1 MGTPSAGGERHPPPR
16 RDPDRSVTRGTP
28 GGQPPPGRTAKTT
41 TRLLPVTAPVQLR
54 VALAQVDTRVGDL
67 AGNAD
72 LVVQWTGQAA
82 ADAAHLVVFPEMTLT
97 GYPAE
102 DLVLRESFARASER
116 ALVDLAA
123 TLAGEGLGE
132 VAVVVGYL
140 AHTEGSGPAPVDEP
154 PTDDDRPG
162 DANPRHGAPRNAA
175 ALLHGGEVV
184 VRYYKRH
191 LPNYGVFDEARY
203 FVPGTELPVVRL
215 HGVDVALT
223 ICEDLWVEGGPCGV
237 AGQAGVDLV
246 VSPNASPYERAKDDV
261 RLPLVRRRAGEARA
275 PIAYCNQV
283 GGQDEL
289 VFDGDSM
296 VVAADGELIAR
307 APQFVEHLLCVDLT
321 VDRAA
326 VGKRREGR
334 LGPMTVTRHVLS
346 EEPVAAFE
354 ARPGTVAGPLSDCEE
369 VWRALVLGLKDF
381 IDKNGMPSVIL
392 GLSGGID
399 SALVAA
405 IAVDAL
411 GADRVHGVGLPSK
424 WSSEHSLAD
433 AEDSAKRLGLHYSV
447 VPIAPIVEG
456 FEKAVELSGVAAENL
471 QARIRGTLLMGL
483 SNQHGH
489 LLLATSNKSE
499 VAVGYSTL
507 YGDAAGGFAPI
518 KDVPKTLVWELA
530 RWRNQEAQ
538 RNGETEPIPQNS
550 IDKPPSAELAPGQ
563 KDTDSLPS
571 YEELDAVIADY
582 VDRDLGMAELLER
595 GHDPEVVARVLRLV
609 DMAEFKRRQ
618 SAPGT
623 KISLKA
629 FGRDRRLP
637 VTNRWR
643 ESLPSVREGA
653 AQ

>member
-1 MGTPSAGGERHPPPR
+1 VDDQR
-16 RDPDRSVTRGTP
+16 TR
-28 GGQPPPGRTAKTT
+28 
-41 TRLLPVTAPVQLR
+41 QLR
-54 VALAQVDTRVGDL
+54 VALAQVDPTVGDL
-67 AGNAD
+67 TGNAD
-72 LVVQWTGQAA
+72 LVTRWARKAQEAG
-82 ADAAHLVVFPEMTLT
+82 AHLALFPEMTLT
-97 GYPAE
+97 GYPPE
-102 DLVLRESFARASER
+102 DLVLRESFAHASEQ
-116 ALVDLAA
+116 AVVDLAR
-123 TLAGEGLGE
+123 TLDEQGLGGL
-132 VAVVVGYL
+132 AVVVGYL
-140 AHTEGSGPAPVDEP
+140 AHTEGSGPAPVDTP
-154 PTDDDRPG
+154 PTDADDRPA
-162 DANPRHGAPRNAA
+162 DANPRRGAPRNAA

-184 VRYYKRH
+184 VRYHKRH

-237 AGQAGVDLV
+237 AGSAGVDLV

-261 RLPLVRRRAGEARA
+261 RLPLVRRRAAEARA

-296 VVAADGELIAR
+296 VVAADGELLAR
-307 APQFVEHLLCVDLT
+307 APQFVEHLMCVDLE
-321 VDRAA
+321 VDPAA
-326 VGKRREGR
+326 VPERREGR
-334 LGPMTVTRHVLS
+334 LGPMTVTRHVVS
-346 EEPVAAFE
+346 EEPVAPYE
-354 ARPGTVAGPLSDCEE
+354 PRPGTVAEPLEDCEE
-369 VWRALVLGLKDF
+369 VWRALVLGLRDF
-381 IDKNGMPSVIL
+381 IGKNGMRSVVL

-411 GADRVHGVGLPSK
+411 GPENVHGVALPSAY
-424 WSSEHSLAD
+424 SSEGSLTD

-447 VPIAPIVEG
+447 VPIAPIVDA
-456 FEKAVELSGVAAENL
+456 FHAQVELSGIAAENL
-471 QARIRGTLLMGL
+471 QARVRGTLLMGL

-507 YGDAAGGFAPI
+507 YGDAAGGYAPI

-530 RWRNQEAQ
+530 RWRNRYAAE
-538 RNGETEPIPQNS
+538 RGEVEPVPQNS

-571 YEELDAVIADY
+571 YEELDAVVADY
-582 VDRDLGMAELLER
+582 VDRDLGMAQLLER

-609 DMAEFKRRQ
+609 DAAEFKRRQ

-637 VTNRWR
+637 ISNRWR
-643 ESLPSVREGA
+643 ETLPTVREGA

>member
-1 MGTPSAGGERHPPPR
+1 VST
-16 RDPDRSVTRGTP
+16 
-28 GGQPPPGRTAKTT
+28 
-41 TRLLPVTAPVQLR
+41 QLR
-54 VALAQVDTRVGDL
+54 VACAQVDTRVGDL
-67 AGNAD
+67 PGNTELVSRWTEKAAEAG
-72 LVVQWTGQAA
+72 
-82 ADAAHLVVFPEMTLT
+82 AHLVVFPEMTLT
-97 GYPAE
+97 GYPPE
-102 DLVLRESFARASER
+102 DLVLRESFARASEH
-116 ALVDLAA
+116 AVVDLAR
-123 TLAGEGLGE
+123 TLADQGLGE

-154 PTDDDRPG
+154 PTDDDRPA
-162 DANPRHGAPRNAA
+162 DANPRRGAPRNAA
-175 ALLHGGEVV
+175 ALLYRGEVV

-215 HGVDVALT
+215 HGVDIALT

-246 VSPNASPYERAKDDV
+246 VSPNASPYERAKDDL
-261 RLPLVRRRAGEARA
+261 RLPLVRRRAAEAQA
-275 PIAYCNQV
+275 TIVYGNQV

-296 VVAADGELIAR
+296 VVGPDGELLAR
-307 APQFVEHLLCVDLT
+307 APQFVEHLLTVDLALQPES
-321 VDRAA
+321 VAE
-326 VGKRREGR
+326 RREGR
-334 LGPMTVTRHVLS
+334 IGGMTVTRHVLS
-346 EEPVAAFE
+346 QDPVPAYEPV
-354 ARPGTVAGPLSDCEE
+354 PGTVADPLTDCEE
-369 VWRALVLGLKDF
+369 VWRALVLGLRDF
-381 IDKNGMPSVIL
+381 IDKNGMSSVVL

-399 SALVAA
+399 SAVVAVL
-405 IAVDAL
+405 AVDAL
-411 GADRVHGVGLPSK
+411 GADRVYGVGLPSK

-433 AEDSAKRLGLHYSV
+433 AADLAQRTGLHYDV
-447 VPIAPIVEG
+447 VPIGPVVEA
-456 FEKAVELSGVAAENL
+456 FETSVELSGVAAENL
-471 QARIRGTLLMGL
+471 QSRVRGVLLMGL

-489 LLLATSNKSE
+489 LLLTTGNKSE

-507 YGDAAGGFAPI
+507 YGDSAGGFAPI

-530 RWRNQEAQ
+530 RWRNAAAARRGQ
-538 RNGETEPIPQNS
+538 TEPIPQNS

-563 KDTDSLPS
+563 VDTDSLPS
-571 YEELDAVIADY
+571 YEELDAVIEDY
-582 VDRDLGMAELLER
+582 VDRDLGMAQLLER

-609 DMAEFKRRQ
+609 DAAEFKRRQ

-653 AQ
+653 AT

>member
-1 MGTPSAGGERHPPPR
+1 MIAR
-16 RDPDRSVTRGTP
+16 
-28 GGQPPPGRTAKTT
+28 KTK
-41 TRLLPVTAPVQLR
+41 LVPVSTQLR
-54 VALAQVDTRVGDL
+54 VACAQIDTRVGDL
-67 AGNAD
+67 EGNCA
-72 LVVQWTGQAA
+72 LVTSWTAKAA
-82 ADAAHLVVFPEMTLT
+82 ADGAHVVVFPEMTLT

-102 DLVLRESFARASER
+102 DLVLRESFASASEH

-123 TLAGEGLGE
+123 ELQRQGLGE

-140 AHTEGSGPAPVDEP
+140 AHTDGHGPAPVEHP
-154 PTDDDRPG
+154 PIDDDRPG

-203 FVPGTELPVVRL
+203 FVPGHELPVVRL
-215 HGVDVALT
+215 HGVDIALA
-223 ICEDLWVEGGPCGV
+223 ICEDLWVDDGPCAV
-237 AGQAGVDLV
+237 AGEAGVDLV
-246 VSPNASPYERAKDDV
+246 VSPNASPYERNKDDV
-261 RLPLVRRRAGEARA
+261 RLPLVRRRAAEARA
-275 PIAYCNQV
+275 PIVYSNQV

-296 VVAADGELIAR
+296 AVTADGELLAR
-307 APQFVEHLLCVDLT
+307 APQFVEHLLTVDL
-321 VDRAA
+321 DLDPSNAPQRRA
-326 VGKRREGR
+326 GR
-334 LGPMTVTRHVLS
+334 IGPMNVTRHVLS
-346 EEPVAAFE
+346 DEPVPAFE
-354 ARPGTVAGPLSDCEE
+354 ARPGTLAKPLGDSEE

-381 IDKNGMPSVIL
+381 IDKNGMPSVVL

-399 SALVAA
+399 SAVVAA

-411 GADRVHGVGLPSK
+411 GAERVYGVGLPSK
-424 WSSEHSLAD
+424 WSSGHSLSD
-433 AEDSAKRLGLHYSV
+433 AEDLAQRLGLHYDV
-447 VPIAPIVEG
+447 VPIGPIVEA
-456 FEKAVELSGVAAENL
+456 FEKSIELSGVAAENL
-471 QARIRGTLLMGL
+471 QSRVRGVLLMGL

-489 LLLATSNKSE
+489 LLLTTGNKSE
-499 VAVGYSTL
+499 IAVGYSTL
-507 YGDAAGGFAPI
+507 YGDSAGGFGPI

-530 RWRNQEAQ
+530 RWRNWYALQ
-538 RNGETEPIPQNS
+538 RGQTQPIPQNC

-563 KDTDSLPS
+563 VDTDSLPP
-571 YEELDAVIADY
+571 YEELDAVVEDY

-595 GHDPEVVARVLRLV
+595 GHDAAVVARVLRLI
-609 DMAEFKRRQ
+609 DTAEFKRRQ

-643 ESLPSVREGA
+643 ESLPSVRQGA
-653 AQ
+653 AR

>member
-1 MGTPSAGGERHPPPR
+1 MN
-16 RDPDRSVTRGTP
+16 D
-28 GGQPPPGRTAKTT
+28 QQ
-41 TRLLPVTAPVQLR
+41 PVQLR

-67 AGNAD
+67 SGNAE
-72 LVVQWTGQAA
+72 LVTRWAGKAA
-82 ADAAHLVVFPEMTLT
+82 AAGAHLVVFPEMTLT
-97 GYPAE
+97 GYPPE
-102 DLVLRESFARASER
+102 DLVLRESFARASEH
-116 ALVDLAA
+116 AVVELAA
-123 TLAGEGLGE
+123 TLEEQGLGDL
-132 VAVVVGYL
+132 AVVVGYL
-140 AHTEGSGPAPVDEP
+140 AHTEGAGPAPVESIP
-154 PTDDDRPG
+154 PDDDHDRPG
-162 DANPRHGAPRNAA
+162 DANPRRGAPRNAA

-203 FVPGTELPVVRL
+203 FVPGTELPIVRL

-246 VSPNASPYERAKDDV
+246 VSPNASPYERAKDDL
-261 RLPLVRRRAGEARA
+261 RLPLVRRRAAEAHA
-275 PIAYCNQV
+275 PVLYCNQV

-289 VFDGDSM
+289 VFDGDSL
-296 VVAADGELIAR
+296 VVGADGDLLAR
-307 APQFVEHLLCVDLT
+307 APQFVEHLLTVDLGFDPSS
-321 VDRAA
+321 VPD
-326 VGKRREGR
+326 RREGR
-334 LGPMTVTRHVLS
+334 IGPMTVTRHVVS
-346 EEPVAAFE
+346 TEPVAAFE
-354 ARPGTVAGPLSDCEE
+354 PRPGTVVAPLSDPEE
-369 VWRALVLGLKDF
+369 VWRALVLGLRDF
-381 IDKNGMPSVIL
+381 IDKNDMPSVVL

-405 IAVDAL
+405 LAVDAL
-411 GADRVHGVGLPSK
+411 GADRVYGVGLPSK
-424 WSSEHSLAD
+424 YSSEHSLSD
-433 AEDSAKRLGLHYSV
+433 AEDAASRLGLRYSV
-447 VPIAPIVEG
+447 VPIAPMVDA
-456 FEKAVELSGVAAENL
+456 FHASVHLSGVAAENL
-471 QARIRGTLLMGL
+471 QARVRGTLLMGL

-530 RWRNQEAQ
+530 RWRNEEA
-538 RNGETEPIPQNS
+538 RRRGETEPIPQNS

-563 KDTDSLPS
+563 QDSDSLPS
-571 YEELDAVIADY
+571 YEELDAVVADY

-609 DMAEFKRRQ
+609 DAAEFKRRQ

-637 VTNRWR
+637 ITNRWR

-653 AQ
+653 AR

>member
-1 MGTPSAGGERHPPPR
+1 M
-16 RDPDRSVTRGTP
+16 
-28 GGQPPPGRTAKTT
+28 
-41 TRLLPVTAPVQLR
+41 
-54 VALAQVDTRVGDL
+54 DTRVGDL

-72 LVVQWTGQAA
+72 LVSTWTAKAA
-82 ADAAHLVVFPEMTLT
+82 ADGVHLVVFPEMTLT
-97 GYPAE
+97 GYPPE
-102 DLVLRESFARASER
+102 DLVLRESFAHASEQ
-116 ALVDLAA
+116 ALVDLAGRLA
-123 TLAGEGLGE
+123 TEGAGD

-140 AHTEGSGPAPVDEP
+140 AHTEGSGPAPVDQN
-154 PTDDDRPG
+154 PTDDDRPS
-162 DANPRHGAPRNAA
+162 DANPRRGAPRNAA

-184 VRYYKRH
+184 ARYYKRH

-223 ICEDLWVEGGPCGV
+223 VCEDLWVEGGPCGV

-246 VSPNASPYERAKDDV
+246 VSPNASPYERAKDDL
-261 RLPLVRRRAGEARA
+261 RLPLVRRRAAEARA
-275 PIAYCNQV
+275 AILYCNQV

-296 VVAADGELIAR
+296 AVSPTGELLAR
-307 APQFVEHLLCVDLT
+307 APQFVQHLLTVDLT
-321 VDRAA
+321 LDPASVPERT
-326 VGKRREGR
+326 EGR
-334 LGPMTVTRHVLS
+334 IGPMTVTRHLVS
-346 EEPVAAFE
+346 DEPVPAFE
-354 ARPGTVAGPLSDCEE
+354 ARPGSVAQPLSDCEE
-369 VWRALVLGLKDF
+369 VWRALVVGLRDF
-381 IDKNGMPSVIL
+381 IDKNGMPSVVL
-392 GLSGGID
+392 GMSGGID

-424 WSSEHSLAD
+424 WSSEHSLSD
-433 AEDSAKRLGLHYSV
+433 AEDSAKRLGMHYSV
-447 VPIAPIVEG
+447 VPIAPMVDAYESS
-456 FEKAVELSGVAAENL
+456 VELSGVAAENL
-471 QARIRGTLLMGL
+471 QARVRGTLLMGL

-530 RWRNQEAQ
+530 RWRNAYARE
-538 RNGETEPIPQNS
+538 RGETEPIPQNS

-563 KDTDSLPS
+563 VDTDSLPS

-582 VDRDLGMAELLER
+582 VDRDLGMAQLLER
-595 GHDPEVVARVLRLV
+595 GHDAEVVARVLRLV
-609 DMAEFKRRQ
+609 DAAEFKRRQ

-637 VTNRWR
+637 ITNRWR
-643 ESLPSVREGA
+643 ETLPTVREGA
-653 AQ
+653 EHA

>member
-1 MGTPSAGGERHPPPR
+1 MGE
-16 RDPDRSVTRGTP
+16 
-28 GGQPPPGRTAKTT
+28 Q
-41 TRLLPVTAPVQLR
+41 LQLR
-54 VALAQVDTRVGDL
+54 VALAQVDTRVGDI
-67 AGNAD
+67 AGNAE
-72 LVVQWTGQAA
+72 LVMDWTARAARAQA
-82 ADAAHLVVFPEMTLT
+82 HVVVFPEMTLT

-116 ALVDLAA
+116 TLVELAA
-123 TLAGEGLGE
+123 TLADRGLGGT
-132 VAVVVGYL
+132 AVVVGYL
-140 AHTEGSGPAPVDEP
+140 AHTEGRGPAAVDEP
-154 PTDDDRPG
+154 PTADQDRPA

-175 ALLHGGEVV
+175 ALLYGGEVV
-184 VRYYKRH
+184 VRYHKRH

-237 AGQAGVDLV
+237 AGEAGVDV
-246 VSPNASPYERAKDDV
+246 VLSPNASPYERAKDDA
-261 RLPLVRRRAGEARA
+261 RLPLVQRRAAEARA
-275 PIAYCNQV
+275 SIVYCNQV

-296 VVAADGELIAR
+296 AVAPDGTLLAR
-307 APQFVEHLLCVDLT
+307 APQFVEHLMTVDLAIDPSS
-321 VDRAA
+321 VPE
-326 VGKRREGR
+326 RRDGR
-334 LGPMTVTRHVLS
+334 IGPMTVTRHVVS
-346 EEPVAAFE
+346 TEPVPAFE
-354 ARPGTVAGPLSDCEE
+354 ARPGTVADPLSDCEE
-369 VWRALVLGLKDF
+369 VWRALVLGLRDF
-381 IDKNGMPSVIL
+381 IEKNGFPSVVL

-433 AEDSAKRLGLHYSV
+433 AEDLARRTGVHYSV
-447 VPIAPIVEG
+447 VPIAPMVDAYESS
-456 FEKAVELSGVAAENL
+456 VDLSGVAAENL
-471 QARIRGTLLMGL
+471 QARVRGTLLMAL

-489 LLLATSNKSE
+489 LLLTTGNKSE

-507 YGDAAGGFAPI
+507 YGDSAGGFAPI

-530 RWRNQEAQ
+530 RWRNAYA
-538 RNGETEPIPQNS
+538 RDRGETEPIPVNS
-550 IDKPPSAELAPGQ
+550 IEKPPSAELAPGQ
-563 KDTDSLPS
+563 QDSDSLPS
-571 YEELDAVIADY
+571 YEELDAVVADY

-609 DMAEFKRRQ
+609 DTAEFKRRQ

-643 ESLPSVREGA
+643 ETLPTVVEGA
-653 AQ
+653 S

>member
-1 MGTPSAGGERHPPPR
+1 MGEDGAVNDQHR
-16 RDPDRSVTRGTP
+16 
-28 GGQPPPGRTAKTT
+28 
-41 TRLLPVTAPVQLR
+41 QLR
-54 VALAQVDTRVGDL
+54 VGLAQVDTRVGDL
-67 AGNAD
+67 SGNAE
-72 LVVQWTGQAA
+72 LVRTWAAKAA
-82 ADAAHLVVFPEMTLT
+82 ASGAHLVVFPEMTLT

-102 DLVLRESFARASER
+102 DLVLRESFARASEQ
-116 ALVDLAA
+116 ALVDLAGA
-123 TLAGEGLGE
+123 LADDGLGDL
-132 VAVVVGYL
+132 AVVVGYL
-140 AHTEGSGPAPVDEP
+140 AHTEGAGPAPVDHPDTE
-154 PTDDDRPG
+154 DDRPG
-162 DANPRHGAPRNAA
+162 DANPRRGAPRNAA

-184 VRYYKRH
+184 TRYYKRH

-203 FVPGTELPVVRL
+203 FVPGNELSVVRL

-246 VSPNASPYERAKDDV
+246 VSPNASPYERAKDDL
-261 RLPLVRRRAGEARA
+261 RLPLVRRRAAEARA
-275 PIAYCNQV
+275 PIVYCNQV

-296 VVAADGELIAR
+296 VVGADGELLAR
-307 APQFVEHLLCVDLT
+307 APQFVEHLLTVDLT
-321 VDRAA
+321 LDPAA
-326 VGKRREGR
+326 NPERKDGR
-334 LGPMTVTRHVLS
+334 VGPMTVTRHLLS
-346 EEPVAAFE
+346 EEPVAPFDPQ
-354 ARPGTVAGPLSDCEE
+354 PGTVVKPLTDCEE
-369 VWRALVLGLKDF
+369 VWRALVTGLRDF
-381 IDKNGMPSVIL
+381 IDKNGMRSVVL
-392 GLSGGID
+392 GMSGGID

-405 IAVDAL
+405 LAVDAL
-411 GADRVHGVGLPSK
+411 GADRVFGVGLPSK
-424 WSSEHSLAD
+424 YSSEHSLSD
-433 AEDSAKRLGLHYSV
+433 AQDSANRLGMHYSV
-447 VPIAPIVEG
+447 VPIAPMVDAYHG
-456 FEKAVELSGVAAENL
+456 SVDLSGVAAENL
-471 QARIRGTLLMGL
+471 QARVRGTLLMGL

-518 KDVPKTLVWELA
+518 KDVPKTLVWDLA
-530 RWRNQEAQ
+530 RWRNAWARE
-538 RNGETEPIPQNS
+538 RGETEPIPRNS

-563 KDTDSLPS
+563 QDSDSLPS

-595 GHDPEVVARVLRLV
+595 GHDAEVVAKVLRLV

-637 VTNRWR
+637 ITNRWR

-653 AQ
+653 AQA

>member
-1 MGTPSAGGERHPPPR
+1 VSE
-16 RDPDRSVTRGTP
+16 
-28 GGQPPPGRTAKTT
+28 
-41 TRLLPVTAPVQLR
+41 PVQLR
-54 VALAQVDTRVGDL
+54 VALAQIDTRVGDL
-67 AGNAD
+67 SGNAQ
-72 LVVQWTGQAA
+72 LVLDWSARAA
-82 ADAAHLVVFPEMTLT
+82 EAGAHLALFPEMTLT
-97 GYPAE
+97 GYPPE
-102 DLVLRESFARASER
+102 DLVLRESFAHASEQ
-116 ALVDLAA
+116 AVVDLAA
-123 TLAGEGLGE
+123 ELDRRGLGGL
-132 VAVVVGYL
+132 AVVVGYL
-140 AHTEGSGPAPVDEP
+140 AHTEGTGPAPVDTP
-154 PTDDDRPG
+154 PTDADDHPS
-162 DANPRHGAPRNAA
+162 DANPRRGAPRNAA
-175 ALLHGGEVV
+175 ALLHGGAVV
-184 VRYYKRH
+184 ARYYKRH
-191 LPNYGVFDEARY
+191 LPNYGVFDEDRY

-215 HGVDVALT
+215 HGVDVAMVV
-223 ICEDLWVEGGPCGV
+223 CEDLWVEGGPAGV

-246 VSPNASPYERAKDDV
+246 VSPNASPYERAKDDA
-261 RLPLVRRRAGEARA
+261 RLPLVRRRAAEAHA
-275 PIAYCNQV
+275 PVLYCNQV

-296 VVAADGELIAR
+296 VVTAGGELLAR
-307 APQFVEHLLCVDLT
+307 APQFVEHLLCVDLAL
-321 VDRAA
+321 DRSA
-326 VGKRREGR
+326 VAERREGR
-334 LGPMTVTRHVLS
+334 LGPMTVTRTVLS
-346 EEPVAAFE
+346 EEPVPAFE
-354 ARPGTVAGPLSDCEE
+354 ARPGTVAEPLSDCEE

-381 IDKNGMPSVIL
+381 IDKNGMPSVVL

-405 IAVDAL
+405 LAVDAL
-411 GADRVHGVGLPSK
+411 GADRVYGVGLPSK
-424 WSSEHSLAD
+424 WSSEHSLSD
-433 AEDSAKRLGLHYSV
+433 AEDLAKRLGLHYSV
-447 VPIAPIVEG
+447 IPIAPIVEG
-456 FEKAVELSGVAAENL
+456 FERQVELTGVAAENL

-530 RWRNQEAQ
+530 RWRNAYA
-538 RNGETEPIPQNS
+538 RDRGETEPIPQNS

-563 KDTDSLPS
+563 KDSDSLPS

-582 VDRDLGMAELLER
+582 VDRDLGMAQLLER
-595 GHDPEVVARVLRLV
+595 GHDPDVVAKVLRLV
-609 DMAEFKRRQ
+609 DIAEFKRRQ

-653 AQ
+653 ASQA